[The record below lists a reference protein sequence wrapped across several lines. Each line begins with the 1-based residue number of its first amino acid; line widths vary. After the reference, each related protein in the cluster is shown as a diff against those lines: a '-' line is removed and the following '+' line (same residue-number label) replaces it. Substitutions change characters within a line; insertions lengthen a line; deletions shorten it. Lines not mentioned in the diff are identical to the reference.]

1 MVAEVMAVGGGSV
14 ERVWKQRIWKRP
26 VEPLLKKYVKGVSTR
41 ILPRHHLSDS
51 DSDSGFWPVL
61 LDSYSGDCS

>member
-1 MVAEVMAVGGGSV
+1 MVAEVMEVGGGSI
-14 ERVWKQRIWKRP
+14 ERFWKQRIWKHP
-26 VEPLLKKYVKGVSTR
+26 VEPLVKKYVKGVSTR

-51 DSDSGFWPVL
+51 DSGFWPVL